1 MFWFFH
7 FVTAHWVFIL
17 SCLGNIIKW
26 CVFLLNWTYLWLISA
41 TSDSTQDFSIQTFS
55 VYQHHLWAV
64 EIIVRVNYKLLFT
77 QSLHISLY
85 KVGVLWD
92 TADFCPKMGPV
103 SPPSNTV
110 NTKRLL
116 FWCPVMMVKHFEVCL
131 QKMDFWPSSRMGTYR
146 KIEVIQSCSGCDPIE
161 SGPSDPKKRGC
172 FFLAPKNCSSGQ
184 KLIFYMEPP
193 QRWSYPNCS
202 FLFRVTP
209 VFVRVPVRRAKKS
222 SPTPLWAV
230 GTPSASKQP

>member
-1 MFWFFH
+1 MWILLSQALAVTWINVKLDMFWFFH

-85 KVGVLWD
+85 EVGVLWD

-146 KIEVIQSCSGCDPIE
+146 KIEVIQSCSGCYPIE

-172 FFLAPKNCSSGQ
+172 FFWPQKIAVLAKN
-184 KLIFYMEPP
+184 
-193 QRWSYPNCS
+193 
-202 FLFRVTP
+202 
-209 VFVRVPVRRAKKS
+209 
-222 SPTPLWAV
+222 
-230 GTPSASKQP
+230 